1 MAYSTGLHRLATS
14 ASRRSMGCGF
24 CKGFRLPILPFPN
37 NKRLNTQK
45 YPAFASQLLPA
56 KNPYSTASREY
67 GFSALFSSRSR
78 CSHLRSRCFHHRST
92 RRHRIRS
99 CAFGFGSSALE
110 AASTAAFC
118 AAEAADAPSAATVEA
133 ASCAAEAAWL
143 AAGLLSPQAASNKD
157 IKATDSSD
165 FFMFNTFKYFL
176 SLNKKQNESAK

>member
-45 YPAFASQLLPA
+45 YPAFALQLLPA

-78 CSHLRSRCFHHRST
+78 RSHLRSRCFHHRST

-99 CAFGFGSSALE
+99 CAFGFGSSRINGRLRVRSRFNSRILRRRSSRRALGSYGRSRFLHRRSRLAGSRFVV
-110 AASTAAFC
+110 AAS
-118 AAEAADAPSAATVEA
+118 S
-133 ASCAAEAAWL
+133 
-143 AAGLLSPQAASNKD
+143 QQQRHQSNR
-157 IKATDSSD
+157 
-165 FFMFNTFKYFL
+165 
-176 SLNKKQNESAK
+176 Q

>member
-99 CAFGFGSSALE
+99 CAFGFGSRRIHRSLRVRSRFNRSILRRRSRRCALSRHSRSRFLHRRSRLVGSRLVV
-110 AASTAAFC
+110 AAS
-118 AAEAADAPSAATVEA
+118 S
-133 ASCAAEAAWL
+133 
-143 AAGLLSPQAASNKD
+143 QHQRQQRNR
-157 IKATDSSD
+157 
-165 FFMFNTFKYFL
+165 
-176 SLNKKQNESAK
+176 Q

>member
-1 MAYSTGLHRLATS
+1 MAYPTGLHRLATS

-56 KNPYSTASREY
+56 KNPYSTARASREY

-78 CSHLRSRCFHHRST
+78 CGHLRSRCFHHRST

-99 CAFGFGSSALE
+99 CAFGFGSSRINGCLRVRSRFNSRVLCRRSSRRALGSYGRSRFLRRRSRLAGSRFVV
-110 AASTAAFC
+110 AAS
-118 AAEAADAPSAATVEA
+118 S
-133 ASCAAEAAWL
+133 
-143 AAGLLSPQAASNKD
+143 QQQRHQSNR
-157 IKATDSSD
+157 
-165 FFMFNTFKYFL
+165 
-176 SLNKKQNESAK
+176 Q

>member
-1 MAYSTGLHRLATS
+1 MAYPTGLHQLATS

-78 CSHLRSRCFHHRST
+78 CGHLRSRCFHHRST

-99 CAFGFGSSALE
+99 CAFGFGSSRINGRLRVRSRFNSRILRRRSSRRALGSYGRSRFLHRRSRLAGSRFVV
-110 AASTAAFC
+110 AAS
-118 AAEAADAPSAATVEA
+118 S
-133 ASCAAEAAWL
+133 
-143 AAGLLSPQAASNKD
+143 QQQRHQSNR
-157 IKATDSSD
+157 
-165 FFMFNTFKYFL
+165 
-176 SLNKKQNESAK
+176 Q

>member
-67 GFSALFSSRSR
+67 GFSTLFSSRSR
-78 CSHLRSRCFHHRST
+78 CGRNLRSRRFHSRRALSHCFGSRTFH
-92 RRHRIRS
+92 
-99 CAFGFGSSALE
+99 FGSSRINGRLRVRSRFNSRVLCRRSSRRAFGSYGRSRFLRRRSRLAGSRFVV
-110 AASTAAFC
+110 AAS
-118 AAEAADAPSAATVEA
+118 S
-133 ASCAAEAAWL
+133 
-143 AAGLLSPQAASNKD
+143 QQQRHQSNR
-157 IKATDSSD
+157 
-165 FFMFNTFKYFL
+165 
-176 SLNKKQNESAK
+176 Q